1 MREKVIEILKGCMD
15 KEMTVITEDME
26 LVADLGLSSLDVVD
40 AVLAFEE
47 EFEVEIS
54 DDRIMELRT
63 VGDIVRCLEKK
74 KPLE

>member
-63 VGDIVRCLEKK
+63 VGDIERCLEKK